1 MLLTLGRRRALLVA
15 IAGAVAAGVAW
26 LVLAL
31 ATGLIFHL
39 MPAGPPLLGG
49 ILLRRGHHRST
60 MAVVTVMSAGILVS
74 LAVALALARLGQPLD
89 DPPWTIAVTGIG
101 VAVAS
106 AISRWPFRDSPPPGT
121 AGGIYEAGDQ
131 RR

>member
-1 MLLTLGRRRALLVA
+1 MQVMVRRRVALLVA
-15 IAGAVAAGVAW
+15 LGGVVAAGVAW
-26 LVLAL
+26 LVLAI

-74 LAVALALARLGQPLD
+74 LAVALALARLDQPLD

>member
-1 MLLTLGRRRALLVA
+1 MLLNLGRRRALLVA

-49 ILLRRGHHRST
+49 FLLRRGQLRAFRE
-60 MAVVTVMSAGILVS
+60 AVAVIGAGAVVS
-74 LAVALALARLGQPLD
+74 LAVALALSRLGQPLD
-89 DPPWTIAVTGIG
+89 DPQWTIGLLGIG
-101 VAVAS
+101 A
-106 AISRWPFRDSPPPGT
+106 AIGLAIARWPSP
-121 AGGIYEAGDQ
+121 AARAE
-131 RR
+131 